1 MGVAEA
7 AVEVEGVSHRFDSV
21 LALDSVNFSVAA
33 GEMFALL
40 GPNGGGKS
48 TIFRLL
54 ATVLPIQEG
63 RAAVGGLDLRE
74 GARAAREILGVLF
87 QHPSLDRKLTVE
99 ENLRYHGRL
108 YGLCGEALA
117 RRIGEVCEPLGLAE
131 RRGAKVEVLSGGW
144 QRRVEIAKALVPRPR
159 VVLLDEP
166 TTGLDPVA
174 RRDFWQHLASIRSM
188 EGCTI
193 LVTTHLMEEAA
204 RCDRVVILDRGK
216 VVAAGAPAELVAE
229 VGGQVVTVATREA
242 GRLIRAAREDLG
254 IEGHRSEAGVRFEG
268 RDGAGLVKE
277 LSGRYADII
286 ESVTLAKPTLED
298 VFFAKTGH
306 GLNE

>member
-1 MGVAEA
+1 MIEA
-7 AVEVEGVSHRFDSV
+7 TVEVDGVSHKFDAV
-21 LALDSVNFSVAA
+21 VALDSVGFRVGA

-54 ATVLPIQEG
+54 ATVLPFQEG
-63 RAAVGGLDLRE
+63 RAFIGGLDLRE
-74 GARAAREILGVLF
+74 EARAAREILGVLF

-99 ENLRYHGRL
+99 ENLRHHGRL
-108 YGLCGEALA
+108 YGLCGRALT
-117 RRIGEVCEPLGLAE
+117 RRIGEVCEPLGLSE

-144 QRRVEIAKALVPRPR
+144 QRRAEIAKALVPRPR
-159 VVLLDEP
+159 VMLLDEP

-174 RRDFWQHLASIRSM
+174 RRDFWQHLESIRSL

-216 VVAAGAPAELVAE
+216 VVAMGTPAELISE
-229 VGGQVVTVATREA
+229 VGGQVVTVGTREA

-254 IEGHRSEAGVRFEG
+254 FEGHRSGGGVRFEG
-268 RDGAGLVKE
+268 ADGAGMVKE
-277 LSGRYADII
+277 LNARYADFI

-298 VFFAKTGH
+298 VFFTKTGH